1 MRSGKPYCIP
11 PLPPPIPT
19 GTLTFMEISVV
30 AHDLSK
36 TFHSS
41 GVPVEVLKG
50 VNLEIKPGEFV
61 ALVGPSGCGKSTLLN
76 IVGLAERAS
85 GGDVLIGGVS
95 TQMAS
100 DATLQGLRRS
110 KLGYV
115 FQNFNLLS
123 TLSATE
129 NVMVPLIL
137 NGVDVEVARGEAE
150 EVLQRVGLGHRLAA
164 MPYSLSGGEMQRVAI
179 ARAVVHKP
187 LVILA
192 DEPTGSLDSHTGLQ
206 VLELMRELTGY
217 GIAIFMATHSE
228 SALKSCSR
236 VLRMKD
242 GVLER

>member
-1 MRSGKPYCIP
+1 
-11 PLPPPIPT
+11 
-19 GTLTFMEISVV
+19 MEISVV
-30 AHDLSK
+30 VHDLSK

-41 GVPVEVLKG
+41 GVPVDVLRG
-50 VNLEIKPGEFV
+50 VDFQISSGEFV
-61 ALVGPSGCGKSTLLN
+61 ALSGPSGCGKSTLLN

-85 GGDVLIGGVS
+85 GGDVLLGGVS
-95 TQMAS
+95 TQVATDS
-100 DATLQGLRRS
+100 TLQQLRRS

-123 TLSATE
+123 TLSVTE

-137 NGVDVEVARGEAE
+137 NRSDVEEAQGQAE
-150 EVLQRVGLGHRLAA
+150 EVLRRVGLGHRLAA

-187 LVILA
+187 LVVLA
-192 DEPTGSLDSHTGLQ
+192 DEPTGSLDSHSGEQ
-206 VLELMRELTGY
+206 VLELLRNLTGE
-217 GIAIFMATHSE
+217 GIAVLMATHSE
-228 SALKSCSR
+228 AALRSCSR